1 MKALLRCGFVAL
13 IASTLA
19 IQTCAS
25 WRSNADNNPM
35 VSVASGLSRLGIQT
49 ERPMTTDILAGHSTS
64 CELPIHVMLLPI
76 GGQEDERVSD
86 LGLANEATRYIY
98 LGSVRAKRSEAVVLG
113 RWLLARARFVVGFSP
128 VNPSDNLILVLL
140 PRACGSLGTMEWA
153 TLSPWQ

>member
-1 MKALLRCGFVAL
+1 MKALLRSGFVAL

-25 WRSNADNNPM
+25 WRSNADSNPM
-35 VSVASGLSRLGIQT
+35 ASVAAGLARLGIQP
-49 ERPMTTDILAGHSTS
+49 EQPMTTDVLVGHTMS
-64 CELPIHVMLLPI
+64 CELPIHAMLLPI

-98 LGSVRAKRSEAVVLG
+98 LGSVRAKRSEAVVLS

-128 VNPSDNLILVLL
+128 VNPSDTLILVML
-140 PRACGSLGTMEWA
+140 PRACRSLETMEWA